1 MEASRTFRVPVGD
14 LAARSGV
21 PFTGVARRQAIPT
34 RRSDRVCCDRT
45 ASSPVR
51 G

>member
-14 LAARSGV
+14 LAAGSGV

-34 RRSDRVCCDRT
+34 RRY
-45 ASSPVR
+45 ASRPSRRRPC
-51 G
+51 